1 MSKLAKTLLKAIN
14 NPYISVAS
22 EGKSAGSLST
32 FVNTGSYA
40 LNAVISGS
48 LFGGI
53 PSNKI
58 TMFAGEP
65 STGKTF
71 FSLSIV
77 KNFLDDNPE
86 ALVFYF
92 ETEGAISKEMLED
105 RGIDSTR
112 VMIAEVSTAEEFR
125 NNCVQ
130 LIEEYL
136 KTPEKDRDRVL
147 CVLDSLGMLSTEKES
162 ADAAEGKNTRDM
174 TRAQVLKSAFRT
186 LTLKLSRADI
196 PMIVVNHVYDAMDAY
211 SPKVVGGGKG
221 SQYAASTIVQLT
233 KAKAVGSDTGGASA
247 DKSRVGAI
255 ISCTASKSRLTI
267 EMSKVKTLLHHATGL
282 DPYFGLFEMAREAGL
297 IIKEGNRFVNTLTG
311 EKDWG
316 KNIVN
321 PKLAHNTFTH
331 EFLTQLDVWV
341 QANFKYGAVDDD
353 EVITELSEDAL
364 EDDSTEDEEV

>member
-1 MSKLAKTLLKAIN
+1 MSKLAKSLLKAID
-14 NPYISVAS
+14 NPFVSMAS

-32 FVNTGSYA
+32 FVDTGSYA

-71 FSLSIV
+71 FSLSVV
-77 KNFLDDNPE
+77 KNFLDRNPE
-86 ALVFYF
+86 ALAFYF
-92 ETEGAISKEMLED
+92 ETEGAISKEMLEE
-105 RGIDSTR
+105 RGIDSSR
-112 VMIAEVSTAEEFR
+112 VVIAEVTTAEEFR

-136 KTPEKDRDRVL
+136 KTPEKDRAPVL

-221 SQYAASTIVQLT
+221 SQYAASTIIQLT
-233 KAKAVGSDTGGASA
+233 KAKAVGKDTGGGSA
-247 DKSRVGAI
+247 DKNRVGAI
-255 ISCTASKSRLTI
+255 ISCTATKSRLTI
-267 EMSKVKTLLHHATGL
+267 EMSKVKTLLHHRSGL

-297 IIKEGNRFVNTLTG
+297 IEKEGQRFKNMVTG
-311 EKDWG
+311 EVLWG
-316 KNIVN
+316 KDIVN
-321 PKLAHNTFTH
+321 PKLSHKTFTQ
-331 EFLTQLDVWV
+331 EFLEKLDVWV
-341 QANFKYGAVDDD
+341 QENFKYGALDD
-353 EVITELSEDAL
+353 EDAEIEPEVDESEDDA
-364 EDDSTEDEEV
+364 TEESGE

>member
-1 MSKLAKTLLKAIN
+1 MTIAKALMKAMD
-14 NPYISVAS
+14 NPYVSLAD
-22 EGKSAGSLST
+22 EGKSAGSMST
-32 FVNTGSYA
+32 FVDTGSYA

-71 FSLSIV
+71 FSLSVV
-77 KNFLDDNPE
+77 KHFLESDPE

-105 RGIDSTR
+105 RGIDASR
-112 VMIAEVSTAEEFR
+112 VVIAEVVTAEEFR
-125 NNCVQ
+125 NNAVQ
-130 LIEEYL
+130 VIEEYL
-136 KTPEKDRDRVL
+136 KTKEADRTPVL
-147 CVLDSLGMLSTEKES
+147 FVLDSLGMLSTEKES

-196 PMIVVNHVYDAMDAY
+196 PLIVVNHVYASMDAY
-211 SPKVVGGGKG
+211 SPKVVGGGSG

-233 KAKAVGSDTGGASA
+233 KAKAVGSDTGGGSA
-247 DKSRVGAI
+247 DKSRTGAI

-267 EMSKVKTLLHHATGL
+267 EMSKVKTLLHHRSGL
-282 DPYFGLFEMAREAGL
+282 DPYFGLFDMAKESGL
-297 IIKEGNRFVNTLTG
+297 IVKEGQRWRNTLTD
-311 EKDWG
+311 ELKWG
-316 KNIVN
+316 KDIVN
-321 PKLAHNTFTH
+321 PELASQTFTQ
-331 EFLTQLDVWV
+331 EFLEKLDVWV
-341 QANFKYGAVDDD
+341 QENFKYGAVDSVD
-353 EVITELSEDAL
+353 EDLLGE
-364 EDDSTEDEEV
+364 EDEGGED